1 VILTG
6 ASSYTGATTVQRGAL
21 QINNASSTMN
31 VLTNG
36 GGVNNTGG
44 FLVLDYSANTAN
56 ESDLVTAVQGALK
69 TAYASGFLSG
79 QIRDTSATANLGL
92 GWVDNATTHQ
102 VTVMPALYG
111 DANLNGQV
119 TGQDLITLLSNYN
132 GTGTYSW
139 SQGDFNY
146 YGKVTGADLIKLLS
160 NYNQTGPLN
169 IGLAPAITLDSTE
182 LAMLAA
188 HDITV
193 STANPVPEPS
203 SLIMLASLA
212 ALGGAWD
219 IRRRRRDCVA

>member
-1 VILTG
+1 MTSG
-6 ASSYTGATTVQRGAL
+6 
-21 QINNASSTMN
+21 STMN
-31 VLTNG
+31 VLNNA

-56 ESDLVTAVQGALK
+56 ETTLVTAVTGALK
-69 TAYASGFLSG
+69 TAYASGFHSG
-79 QIRDTSATANLGL
+79 QIRDTSATSNIGL
-92 GWVDNATTHQ
+92 GWVDNTTTHQ

-146 YGKVTGADLIKLLS
+146 DGKVTGADLIKLLS

-182 LAMLAA
+182 LALLGA
-188 HDITV
+188 HNITV
-193 STANPVPEPS
+193 TTVPEPS

-212 ALGGAWD
+212 ALGGVLT
-219 IRRRRRDCVA
+219 IRRRYCR